1 MKFCSR
7 TLLEW
12 FVAGFLVVLIMSATT
27 IGPVV
32 SMLMEPKD
40 TTRKEVNVVEVQ
52 QAQENKLLYDRGVN
66 SALDA
71 LILLN
76 LEQQLQGTNRTWGEM
91 ADIVRRRL
99 DVEVSR

>member
-1 MKFCSR
+1 MKFCY
-7 TLLEW
+7 
-12 FVAGFLVVLIMSATT
+12 GFWVVLIVSAYLMV
-27 IGPVV
+27 PVV
-32 SMLMEPKD
+32 FMLPEHKD
-40 TTRKEVNVVEVQ
+40 TTRKEVNVVEVR

-91 ADIVRRRL
+91 ADMVRQRL
-99 DVEVSR
+99 NVEVSR

>member
-1 MKFCSR
+1 MKFCTR

-12 FVAGFLVVLIMSATT
+12 FVAGFWVVLIMSAIM

-32 SMLMEPKD
+32 SMLTEHKD

-91 ADIVRRRL
+91 ADMVRQRL
-99 DVEVSR
+99 NVEVSR

>member
-1 MKFCSR
+1 MKFCY
-7 TLLEW
+7 
-12 FVAGFLVVLIMSATT
+12 GFWVVLIMSAIT

-32 SMLMEPKD
+32 SMLTEPKD

-52 QAQENKLLYDRGVN
+52 QAQNTKLSYDRGVN

-99 DVEVSR
+99 DVEVGR